1 MSANLKPGNLVY
13 LPQQSDEDT
22 LKTQIRYLEAKCKR
36 LEHTN
41 IALTSKVQ
49 EVLLLKELE
58 NNGRFHRDKPVRA
71 S

>member
-22 LKTQIRYLEAKCKR
+22 LKAQIRYLEAKCNR

-58 NNGRFHRDKPVRA
+58 NGRFHRDKPVRA